1 MDLRLRLYQAHI
13 QTLLST
19 ELHVSSSLPLTSPC
33 TPHHELHFCLHFVD
47 SAKSHRHATIVMKFW
62 HDCIHQTYEHLF
74 TLLPLDCCSK
84 VYLNC
89 LLQ

>member
-1 MDLRLRLYQAHI
+1 MYNEEEQDMDLRLRLYQAHI

-47 SAKSHRHATIVMKFW
+47 SAKSHRHATIVMKYW
-62 HDCIHQTYEHLF
+62 HDCIHQT
-74 TLLPLDCCSK
+74 
-84 VYLNC
+84 
-89 LLQ
+89 